1 MIRRS
6 ILALSAAVALVA
18 LSACSTFNRNDSVAT
33 VGGDAL
39 SRTELA
45 QLLDNP
51 LVQNDFL
58 IGPLTDSRADVA
70 SQADRVI
77 GVWVVLAA
85 LRRSGTVDLSGADQ
99 RTALAA
105 QYTTDFTAAPAA
117 VQQLLTQYG
126 AFKEQSDAGT
136 LDQAKVLSSVQ
147 GATVHVDSRYGY
159 WDGAT
164 TSVQPFGTTTA
175 T

>member
-1 MIRRS
+1 VIRRS

-45 QLLDNP
+45 QLLNNP
-51 LVQNDFL
+51 LVQDDFGT
-58 IGPLTDSRADVA
+58 GPVTDSQATVGD
-70 SQADRVI
+70 QADTVI

-85 LRRSGTVDLSGADQ
+85 LRRSGTVDISGADQ
-99 RTALAA
+99 RAALTA
-105 QYTTDFTAAPAA
+105 QYTTDFTSAPAT
-117 VQQLLTQYG
+117 VQQLLTEYG
-126 AFKEQSDAGT
+126 AFHEQFEAGT
-136 LDQAKVLSSVQ
+136 LDQAKLLAAVQ
-147 GATVHVDSRYGY
+147 ATSVHVDSRYGY

-164 TSVQPFGTTTA
+164 ASVQPFGTA

>member
-18 LSACSTFNRNDSVAT
+18 LSACTTFNRNDSVAT

-85 LRRSGTVDLSGADQ
+85 LRRSGIRRVGT
-99 RTALAA
+99 RTAGPV
-105 QYTTDFTAAPAA
+105 T
-117 VQQLLTQYG
+117 
-126 AFKEQSDAGT
+126 
-136 LDQAKVLSSVQ
+136 
-147 GATVHVDSRYGY
+147 
-159 WDGAT
+159 
-164 TSVQPFGTTTA
+164 TTTA
-175 T
+175 SRRPSVAARPRSSATSWANACWDCLDELATRA